1 MNKNKIRIFTYL
13 PNPRI
18 WKSLIAADLTKIKLD
33 LRADKPKN
41 LSSWIWDFDARPL
54 EKISDKDKFLVKGT
68 KGFSNTITKTKKFLS
83 LNPFGNVPA
92 AFDSE
97 GIVGV
102 FESNSILRLVARL
115 GKSKINLYG
124 ENDFIRSR
132 VDSFMDSSLI
142 FGTLNQPY
150 LLALYSDK
158 PVPKTTIKV
167 ADNAYRAY
175 MHGIETNL
183 MLNKSNF
190 LISNDMTIADICFFG
205 EFFQFAI
212 YSSNKPKFENK
223 HWFDIIKKYKKEY
236 KRSHK
241 LLDRLLKI
249 KSFKKIAYKTLVK
262 FNYYV

>member
-97 GIVGV
+97 GTVGV

-115 GKSKINLYG
+115 GKNKINLYG
-124 ENDFIRSR
+124 ENDFI
-132 VDSFMDSSLI
+132 
-142 FGTLNQPY
+142 
-150 LLALYSDK
+150 
-158 PVPKTTIKV
+158 
-167 ADNAYRAY
+167 
-175 MHGIETNL
+175 
-183 MLNKSNF
+183 
-190 LISNDMTIADICFFG
+190 
-205 EFFQFAI
+205 
-212 YSSNKPKFENK
+212 
-223 HWFDIIKKYKKEY
+223 
-236 KRSHK
+236 
-241 LLDRLLKI
+241 
-249 KSFKKIAYKTLVK
+249 
-262 FNYYV
+262 